1 MNKFSRR
8 FFLAASTA
16 TLAIACSQVNRET
29 ESENNTDTNNN
40 TANAQQA
47 TKELNIYSS
56 RHYNT
61 DDKLYGDFAEQN
73 GVRINLIEGNA
84 DELIERIKSEGANS
98 PADILITV
106 DAGRLW
112 RAEQEGIFAPIE
124 SEILTSKIP
133 ENLRHPDNLWFGFSK
148 RARVIMYNPDNVDP
162 ANLSTYEALADP
174 QWRGR
179 IGVRSS
185 SNIYNQSLVAGMIE
199 VLGAEATEEWC
210 RGLVANFA
218 RPPQGNDTSQIEA
231 VAAGIIDLTLANTY
245 YLPRYQDE
253 PEIFNRVKVY
263 FPNQGGRG
271 THVNISG
278 GGMTQNAPNK
288 ESAIAFLE
296 YLASPSA
303 QEFFALGN
311 NEYPVVPGT
320 PVADVV
326 ASFGEFEEDTVNVA
340 AYGRNNAEAVRIM
353 DRAGWK

>member
-8 FFLAASTA
+8 FFLGAGTAA
-16 TLAIACSQVNRET
+16 LAVACGQVRRV
-29 ESENNTDTNNN
+29 SEEPNQNT
-40 TANAQQA
+40 NAQQT

-61 DDKLYGDFAEQN
+61 DDKLYGNFAQQN
-73 GVRINLIEGNA
+73 GVRLNLIEGNA
-84 DELIERIKSEGANS
+84 DELIERINSEGANS

-112 RAEQEGIFAPIE
+112 RAEQANIFAPIE

-148 RARVIMYNPDNVDP
+148 RARVIMYNPERVDP

-174 QWRGR
+174 QWQGR

-185 SNIYNQSLVAGMIE
+185 SNIYNQSLVAGLIE

-210 RGLVANFA
+210 RGFVANFA

-231 VAAGIIDLTLANTY
+231 TAAGEIDLTLANTY
-245 YLPRYQDE
+245 YLPRYADN
-253 PEIFNRVKVY
+253 PEIFDRVKVF
-263 FPNQGGRG
+263 FPNQDGRG
-271 THVNISG
+271 AHVNISG
-278 GGMTQNAPNK
+278 GGVTKNAPNR
-288 ESAIAFLE
+288 ETAIAFLE

-303 QEFFALGN
+303 QEFFAIGN
-311 NEYPVVPGT
+311 NEYPVVAGT
-320 PVADVV
+320 PVSDVV
-326 ASFGEFEEDTVNVA
+326 AGFGEFKEDTVNVS
-340 AYGRNNAEAVRIM
+340 AYGENNAEAVRIM